1 MSFLSGIASNVIIS
15 LLSALGGW
23 LIRHFQEMY
32 KDSQAKKVD
41 EAATQK
47 AVDAD
52 KAAVT
57 PAERDSSAK
66 GIADNL

>member
-1 MSFLSGIASNVIIS
+1 MSSILTAVITN
-15 LLSALGGW
+15 LVAALAGW
-23 LIRHFQEMY
+23 LVRHFQEIA
-32 KDSQAKKVD
+32 KDNAAKKAD
-41 EAATQK
+41 EEATKK